1 MDFTI
6 INNFSDETTSVNDIT
21 PDSIEPDSSLQ
32 VLKDALNRATDL
44 LTSPSSVTDDQ
55 SSLSPTLHKSE
66 QYPLDNATEGKCSFD
81 AMYCIGYT
89 TEMSHGKNSDLM
101 NDILK
106 QKKISNL
113 IFKTLKNYRFNLY

>member
-1 MDFTI
+1 M
-6 INNFSDETTSVNDIT
+6 NDIT
-21 PDSIEPDSSLQ
+21 PDSIEPDGSLQ

-55 SSLSPTLHKSE
+55 SSLSPTHPKAE

-89 TEMSHGKNSDLM
+89 IDMARGNNSDLIII
-101 NDILK
+101 NIINK
-106 QKKISNL
+106 VKK
-113 IFKTLKNYRFNLY
+113 K